1 MHTSPPQAT
10 QLLRQARQIEH
21 DARWAD
27 GPAWAQDQHHAQRLR
42 EQARQ
47 LTRTTPSLARQAQ
60 KLEQTRQARAAEA
73 AAIADIISTGTWA
86 CYAHNR
92 RLGMSESAAAR
103 VFGQQA
109 ASLEARYQQEQA
121 NQPDTLIVICPQQEH
136 AA

>member
-1 MHTSPPQAT
+1 MIPGEGSQFISGQRVALFRHDKRHDRFAPARI
-10 QLLRQARQIEH
+10 LL
-21 DARWAD
+21 
-27 GPAWAQDQHHAQRLR
+27 
-42 EQARQ
+42 
-47 LTRTTPSLARQAQ
+47 
-60 KLEQTRQARAAEA
+60 
-73 AAIADIISTGTWA
+73 
-86 CYAHNR
+86 AHNR